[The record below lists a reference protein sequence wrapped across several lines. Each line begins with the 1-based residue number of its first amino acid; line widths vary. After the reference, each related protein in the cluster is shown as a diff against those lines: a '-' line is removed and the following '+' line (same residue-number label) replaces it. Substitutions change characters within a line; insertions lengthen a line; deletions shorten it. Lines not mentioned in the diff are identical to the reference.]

1 MSKNRNHIPG
11 KSGSREKDA
20 IHDQPR
26 DGNAEET
33 LDRFGTGVHIQRCTA
48 KSKSTGKRCMQPAVK
63 GYTVCRFHGA
73 NPKNH
78 GGAPPEKMRGNLNA
92 LKHGAYVKKL
102 LTDEEK
108 AIFEFALESIHND
121 FDLNQSTDMMQASM
135 AAFYFTKW
143 HCAVMGNADA
153 AIGNFDVLF
162 RKQLEALKA
171 TRAQRD
177 TNTGPGTTPAEWA
190 VALLARVKET
200 KEKEANGDKTEK

>member
-1 MSKNRNHIPG
+1 MANKRILPDDQDWVDSFGNR
-11 KSGSREKDA
+11 
-20 IHDQPR
+20 
-26 DGNAEET
+26 
-33 LDRFGTGVHIQRCTA
+33 VQRCTA
-48 KSKSTGKRCMQPAVK
+48 KTKSSGKRCTNPAVK

-78 GGAPPEKMRGNLNA
+78 GGGKPGNLNA

-108 AIFEFALESIHND
+108 VIFEFALESIHSD
-121 FDLNQSTDMMQASM
+121 FELNQSTDLMQASM

-171 TRAQRD
+171 TRVQRD
-177 TNTGPGTTPAEWA
+177 TSTGTNTTPAEWA
-190 VALLARVKET
+190 VALLARVKES
-200 KEKEANGDKTEK
+200 KEKEANGDKTKK

>member
-1 MSKNRNHIPG
+1 MTDSN
-11 KSGSREKDA
+11 A
-20 IHDQPR
+20 ISNDE
-26 DGNAEET
+26 DFVI
-33 LDRFGTGVHIQRCTA
+33 RFGKRMRRC
-48 KSKSTGKRCMQPAVK
+48 KVISKRTGKRCGHPAVR
-63 GYTVCRFHGA
+63 GYEVCRMHGA

-78 GGAPPEKMRGNLNA
+78 GGGQPANLNA

-190 VALLARVKET
+190 VALLARVKEA